1 MVAEHAVE
9 AHVPAEHVVQIV
21 HGAVPEVVVLYL
33 PAAHVKQDEPEQYL
47 PAGHV
52 AHAN

>member
-1 MVAEHAVE
+1 MVAVQAVE
-9 AHVPAEHVVQIV
+9 ARVPAEHVVQIV

-52 AHAN
+52 AQAN

>member
-9 AHVPAEHVVQIV
+9 ARVPAEHVVQIV
-21 HGAVPEVVVLYL
+21 HGAVPDVVVLYL
-33 PAAHVKQDEPEQYL
+33 PAAHVRQDDPEQYL

-52 AHAN
+52 AQAN